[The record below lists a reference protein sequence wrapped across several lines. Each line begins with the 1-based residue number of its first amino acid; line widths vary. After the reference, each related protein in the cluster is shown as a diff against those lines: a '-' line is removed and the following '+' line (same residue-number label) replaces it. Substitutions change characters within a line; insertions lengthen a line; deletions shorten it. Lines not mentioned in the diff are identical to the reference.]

1 MNLDSDKLKEKL
13 NEEYENLKKTIKK
26 PNILIVGGTGVG
38 KSSLVNVCF
47 GKDIAMVG
55 VGKSVTQHMKAYQIP
70 DIPIVLFDT
79 KGYEIGR
86 EKQIL
91 FLNDV
96 VNYAIENRQ
105 RQNHDEYQISIKR
118 R

>member
-1 MNLDSDKLKEKL
+1 
-13 NEEYENLKKTIKK
+13 
-26 PNILIVGGTGVG
+26 GVG

-47 GKDIAMVG
+47 GKDIADVG
-55 VGKSVTQHMKAYQIP
+55 VGKPVTQYMKAYETS

-79 KGYEIGR
+79 KGYEIGI
-86 EKQIL
+86 EKQTV

-105 RQNHDEYQISIKR
+105 DQDRQMVLHSGFGFRSGNCF
-118 R
+118 